1 MESNCRRDFASS
13 LAGAVNVYAAPLGRL
28 DWDICRW
35 SVSDP
40 TEMLAG
46 RRSEQAEND
55 RADL

>member
-1 MESNCRRDFASS
+1 MESNCRRDFAFS
-13 LAGAVNVYAAPLGRL
+13 LAGAVNVFVATLGRL

-46 RRSEQAEND
+46 RRK
-55 RADL
+55 